1 MCMCIISSLTW
12 WHTDWL
18 ERWEFFFFFF
28 FYCTAEARH
37 TTLVC
42 SSHSVAMENINT
54 DGFRGSPWS
63 HSAHICATCLTLCVW
78 SPMIPLHLSTYRLS
92 IIRGSR
98 VLRHW
103 QRFFSFTLYA
113 QLHAVLLNGL
123 CLFHISFLFLH
134 KHSRYWM
141 NGDRSALCSVPPSRR
156 RIKTPQL
163 TFNIQFK
170 KKL

>member
-1 MCMCIISSLTW
+1 MCNM
-12 WHTDWL
+12 
-18 ERWEFFFFFF
+18 F
-28 FYCTAEARH
+28 
-37 TTLVC
+37 
-42 SSHSVAMENINT
+42 N
-54 DGFRGSPWS
+54 P
-63 HSAHICATCLTLCVW
+63 LCVI
-78 SPMIPLHLSTYRLS
+78 SHDPFTPVNLYRLS

-103 QRFFSFTLYA
+103 QRFFFFSFTLFA

-123 CLFHISFLFLH
+123 CLFHISSFFFLH

-163 TFNIQFK
+163 TFNIQFLK
-170 KKL
+170 KIIINKHNKTAQRWANLIITIIIPTIPQEWKYNTSKHISSTGTAKDMWLYWKL